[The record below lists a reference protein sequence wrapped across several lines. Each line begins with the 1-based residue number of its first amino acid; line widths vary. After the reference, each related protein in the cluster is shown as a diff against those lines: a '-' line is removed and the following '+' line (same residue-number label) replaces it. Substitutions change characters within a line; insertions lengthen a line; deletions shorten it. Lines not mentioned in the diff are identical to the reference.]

1 MPRATTIQLQTR
13 RVESPNIRNPQP
25 VHKQSNRS
33 TAERKTHSME
43 PDIPVVTG
51 VYAAEVPTAPMAPPQ
66 PPAELSAT
74 ARKILQDQGYTE
86 GLLEALE
93 TNKLAFLSSIW
104 VVDNSG
110 SMQTR
115 DGQRIVEKRG
125 GFTFV
130 QSSRWQEMQQTVD
143 YHCQMASLLQ
153 TPTTFRM
160 LNDPGRVAGPQV
172 FSIGTVNP
180 DQDLAVAQTTMD
192 NAQPAGV
199 T

>member
-1 MPRATTIQLQTR
+1 
-13 RVESPNIRNPQP
+13 
-25 VHKQSNRS
+25 
-33 TAERKTHSME
+33 
-43 PDIPVVTG
+43 
-51 VYAAEVPTAPMAPPQ
+51 
-66 PPAELSAT
+66 
-74 ARKILQDQGYTE
+74 
-86 GLLEALE
+86 
-93 TNKLAFLSSIW
+93 
-104 VVDNSG
+104 
-110 SMQTR
+110 MQTR